1 MTPNFDKIHNRFRLN
16 GKHYTFDD
24 LKEVAYSFIKEGL
37 PFEKEIGDFLSH
49 WLDNSNYILA
59 KTSGSTGKPKTIKLH
74 KQAMVNSA
82 IATGDFFNIQPGNSA
97 LLCLPATYIAGKMM
111 LVRALVL
118 GLEIDSVQPT
128 TNPTFDPEK
137 HYDFVAMIPAQA
149 EKTLHRLSNIKTLI
163 IGGAPL
169 SIPLR
174 LKLENL
180 KTGIFETYGMTE
192 TITHIAL
199 KQLKSSGPQYFN
211 ILPNITISQND
222 KACLVIDAP
231 LLTKDQIVTNDVVK
245 LHSKSTFEWL
255 GRADH
260 VINSGG
266 VKLFPEQIEAKLQS
280 KIKSRFFITSEEDK
294 TFGSVAI
301 LVIEAE
307 NTSLDA
313 HVFSELKAIE
323 MPKKTYAIPA
333 FAETSSGKVNR
344 NETLKL
350 LKK

>member
-1 MTPNFDKIHNRFRLN
+1 MIPNFNKVHSKFKLN
-16 GKHYTFDD
+16 GNYYSFEE

-37 PFEKEIGDFLSH
+37 PFEQEIGDFLSH
-49 WLDNSNYILA
+49 WLDNNNFILV
-59 KTSGSTGKPKTIKLH
+59 KTSGSTGQPKTIKLQ

-82 IATGDFFNIQPGNSA
+82 IATGDFFNLQPGNSA

-111 LVRALVL
+111 LVRAIVL

-128 TNPTFDPEK
+128 TSPIFDPEK

-169 SIPLR
+169 SNPLR
-174 LKLENL
+174 LKLETL
-180 KTGIFETYGMTE
+180 KTNVFETYGMTE

-199 KQLKSSGPQYFN
+199 KQLKSDGSQYFN
-211 ILPNITISQND
+211 ILPNITISQNE

-245 LHSKSTFEWL
+245 LHSKTTFEWL

-280 KIKSRFFITSEEDK
+280 KIKSRFFITSEDDK
-294 TFGSVAI
+294 TFGSVVI
-301 LVIEAE
+301 LIIEAE
-307 NTSLDA
+307 NKSLDT
-313 HVFSELKAIE
+313 HVFSSLTPIE
-323 MPKKTYAIPA
+323 TPKSVYAIPA